1 MPPPSPSPARG
12 SRARL
17 AVFVVLVLAVLVA
30 RPAWEH
36 LRSVSLLLRF
46 ADTSPPSGLRA
57 VGVVAVDASDL
68 SFVSPSGA
76 PIRARY
82 YTPRGVA
89 DPPGIVLLHGV
100 HRLGIAEPRLV
111 RFANAIAAS
120 GIRVLTP
127 EVRELADYR
136 VDPISIDTIGAAA
149 RELRHATRADRTVG
163 VMGMSFAGGL
173 ALLAAADPRFAP
185 SIDFVVTIGA
195 HDDLARVSRFFAT
208 STIPRPD
215 GSILAMQAHDYGP
228 LVLVYSHIEDFFPA
242 ADVPVARDALQAWL
256 WDEQDRARA
265 TSAKLGDASRAKMDR
280 LFDHR
285 IDSIAP
291 ELLAEI
297 DKNGPLMALVS
308 PHGRLG
314 AVRGPV
320 YLLHGAGDTVI
331 PPSETLWLE
340 HDLPPAAVAEAL
352 VSPAINH
359 VELGDKPSIGDEWA
373 VIHFLAGVL
382 GETERR
388 PRSP

>member
-1 MPPPSPSPARG
+1 MALIPAI
-12 SRARL
+12 
-17 AVFVVLVLAVLVA
+17 VF
-30 RPAWEH
+30 
-36 LRSVSLLLRF
+36 S
-46 ADTSPPSGLRA
+46 
-57 VGVVAVDASDL
+57 
-68 SFVSPSGA
+68 
-76 PIRARY
+76 
-82 YTPRGVA
+82 
-89 DPPGIVLLHGV
+89 
-100 HRLGIAEPRLV
+100 
-111 RFANAIAAS
+111 
-120 GIRVLTP
+120 
-127 EVRELADYR
+127 
-136 VDPISIDTIGAAA
+136 
-149 RELRHATRADRTVG
+149 
-163 VMGMSFAGGL
+163 
-173 ALLAAADPRFAP
+173 DPRFLVINKPAGLPVYPGRAGGP
-185 SIDFVVTIGA
+185 S
-195 HDDLARVSRFFAT
+195 
-208 STIPRPD
+208 
-215 GSILAMQAHDYGP
+215 
-228 LVLVYSHIEDFFPA
+228 IEDFFPA